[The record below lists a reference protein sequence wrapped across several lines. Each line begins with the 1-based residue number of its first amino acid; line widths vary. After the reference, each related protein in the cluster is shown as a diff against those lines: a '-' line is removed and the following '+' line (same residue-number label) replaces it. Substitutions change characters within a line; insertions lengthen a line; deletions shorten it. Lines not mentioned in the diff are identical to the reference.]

1 MMENEIKQLELNER
15 KAKEETV
22 EECEKVEEIKEQP
35 FRNLVD
41 KVCIQIDLFINK

>member
-22 EECEKVEEIKEQP
+22 EECEKEEEIKEQP

-41 KVCIQIDLFINK
+41 NFCIQIDLFINK